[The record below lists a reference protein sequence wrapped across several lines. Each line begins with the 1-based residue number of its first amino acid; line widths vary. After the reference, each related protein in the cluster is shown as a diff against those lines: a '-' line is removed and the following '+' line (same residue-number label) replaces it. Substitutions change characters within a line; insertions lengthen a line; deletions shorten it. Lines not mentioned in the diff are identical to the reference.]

1 MGENRVNDLV
11 LPKLE
16 NDSSIL
22 YKEEVYKIVGAAMEV
37 YNQLGCGFLEAVYQE
52 ALGIELT
59 ARQIPFVAQP
69 ELLIAYK
76 GKVLQK
82 CYIADFVIDEKII
95 IEIKAIHALTNNEKA
110 QVVNYLKATGL
121 KLALLI
127 NFSPQ
132 KLEWERIIL
141 SQNKN
146 IHK

>member
-1 MGENRVNDLV
+1 VNDLV

-52 ALGIELT
+52 ALSIELA
-59 ARQIPFVAQP
+59 ARGIPFVAQP

-82 CYIADFVIDEKII
+82 SYIADFLVNEKII
-95 IEIKAIHALTNNEKA
+95 VEIKALNILTGNEKSQA
-110 QVVNYLKATGL
+110 LNYLKATGL

-127 NFSPQ
+127 NFGTQ

-146 IHK
+146 SRTIIGLV